1 MMNKKLVLCVML
13 ALGLVLAGTGYAY
26 WTDTLNVTT
35 KATTGDF
42 DVTFVDL
49 GAYAQYDNELGDPAA
64 LGYWSII
71 DGIGNDGYVLWDFF
85 ERGDAD
91 YNAVFGKLGE
101 NKKEAYYDRAKGYN
115 SVEMDAKLQNPGTK
129 LEQNYPDYPY
139 GKGHNYGDTISIELY
154 NMYPG
159 YAQAFRSDIIN
170 IGSIA
175 AKLSTVDVSL
185 KTPGMPG
192 FPYNDEIKD
201 LIGVALLVHDENP
214 TIYEE
219 FVKLAKQFDENQKFT
234 LGGVDFVRL
243 SALVNKTDI
252 KVEDNLILVPTPSGD
267 PDKLNEHR
275 ADLFIGIAVDPDK
288 TGKYTSGSVAVGN
301 PNNNN
306 DALTQNKGVQIDI
319 KFGWDQFNAGNNP
332 NTTNRLEL
340 QN

>member
-49 GAYAQYDNELGDPAA
+49 GAYAQYKNEDHEGN
-64 LGYWSII
+64 WSII
-71 DGIGNDGYVLWDFF
+71 DGIYKDSEYPGYVDSRYFMR
-85 ERGDAD
+85 ETNT
-91 YNAVFGKLGE
+91 YNDVFKPGQ
-101 NKKEAYYDRAKGYN
+101 KEAYYARAKGYN
-115 SVEMDAKLQNPGTK
+115 SVEMDAKLQDPGTP
-129 LEQNYPDYPY
+129 LTENYPSYPY
-139 GKGHNYGDTISIELY
+139 GIGHNHGDTISIELL

-185 KTPGMPG
+185 ESENADD
-192 FPYNDEIKD
+192 NDKIKD
-201 LIGVALLVHDENP
+201 LIGVALLVEDELYP
-214 TIYEE
+214 GMGEAGFYGK
-219 FVKLAKQFDENQKFT
+219 FVKLANQFAAADKFT

-243 SALVNKTDI
+243 SALKDENIAVG
-252 KVEDNLILVPTPSGD
+252 DNLILAPYSG
-267 PDKLNEHR
+267 NEHR
-275 ADLFIGIAVDPDK
+275 ADLFIGIAVDPDAEGIYT
-288 TGKYTSGSVAVGN
+288 TGSTKVMAK
-301 PNNNN
+301 N
-306 DALTQNKGVQIDI
+306 DDASTQNKGVQIDI
-319 KFGWDQFNAGNNP
+319 KFGWDQFNEGHNP
-332 NTTNRLEL
+332 DTTNRLEL

>member
-26 WTDTLNVTT
+26 WTDTLNITT

-49 GAYAQYDNELGDPAA
+49 GAYAQYRNEAGDSDYS
-64 LGYWSII
+64 GYWSII
-71 DGIGNDGYVLWDFF
+71 DGIGDDGYVPWTFF
-85 ERGDAD
+85 RRSDTNYNLVFGNPDKRGDY
-91 YNAVFGKLGE
+91 YN
-101 NKKEAYYDRAKGYN
+101 RAKGYN
-115 SVEMDAKLQNPGTK
+115 SVEMDAKLLDGEVLPKDYGMLPYNNTKGTIAS
-129 LEQNYPDYPY
+129 
-139 GKGHNYGDTISIELY
+139 DTISIELF

-175 AKLSTVDVSL
+175 AKLSTVKVSL
-185 KTPGMPG
+185 EGIEG
-192 FPYNDEIKD
+192 VDDNEEIRD
-201 LIGVALLVHDENP
+201 LIGVALLVEDEEP
-214 TIYEE
+214 ITYGK

-243 SALVNKTDI
+243 SALDGAGIAVD
-252 KVEDNLILVPTPSGD
+252 DNLILAPGADTA
-267 PDKLNEHR
+267 HR
-275 ADLFIGIAVDPDK
+275 ADLFIGIAVDPDAEGEYT
-288 TGKYTSGSVAVGN
+288 TGSTKVMA
-301 PNNNN
+301 NNEND

-319 KFGWDQFNAGNNP
+319 KFGWDQFNEGNDP
-332 NTTNRLEL
+332 NTTNRLKL